1 MIQIHL
7 LNKQP
12 ETGTRSL
19 NKQILFICCA
29 CTENKSPKYFGSRF
43 KMSRAVFKQPK
54 VHKPMQLTFT
64 STQMNTALS
73 FIQMCTLAYLH
84 IAAHSE
90 NYKKKKN
97 AQHTEP
103 VIFVLDHKQA

>member
-1 MIQIHL
+1 
-7 LNKQP
+7 
-12 ETGTRSL
+12 
-19 NKQILFICCA
+19 
-29 CTENKSPKYFGSRF
+29 
-43 KMSRAVFKQPK
+43 
-54 VHKPMQLTFT
+54 MQLTFT